1 MKAFKDGEFD
11 SVLDKGKI
19 LIYIQLFK
27 TNLVADKLISAYNM
41 LFSICQFCMVEKS
54 RWGIV
59 C

>member
-19 LIYIQLFK
+19 FNYFQLFE
-27 TNLVADKLISAYNM
+27 TNLVADKSISAYNM